1 MTAAE
6 ELDQIDRI
14 HDDEP
19 AQAAVRL
26 RALDVAALPPD
37 HAPLAAFLFN
47 HVLGEKLGDWNGA
60 AQRIDQLRSRI
71 AEPPPGVMVHAA
83 VADELAGRGTS
94 PARAAVVAAS
104 TEAVASCAIGLR
116 RLGFTQESMDT
127 AQFAASL
134 RDLAHSTAALETG
147 TPFDTQLAAGLNN
160 ATSRL
165 LDICSDGRDPV
176 VRDAL
181 RTGAEQAL
189 RLWQSAG
196 NWVSHERAL
205 YLVALV
211 ANRIG
216 AHDQARDA
224 ARQALAVIAEN
235 GAEDVDRAF
244 LLLQL
249 AGAQRSL
256 GDEGAS
262 RAAHDEARA
271 IAAGWNDRSLNDWF
285 DAEEAK
291 LFGTSGVGSE

>member
-19 AQAAVRL
+19 AQAAARL
-26 RALDVAALPPD
+26 RELDVAALPPD
-37 HAPLAAFLFN
+37 RAPLAAFLFN

-60 AQRIDQLRSRI
+60 ARRIDQLRNRI
-71 AEPPPGVMVHAA
+71 AETAPAVMVHAA
-83 VADELAGRGTS
+83 VADELAGRADS

-104 TEAVASCAIGLR
+104 SAAVASCAIGLR

-127 AQFAASL
+127 MQFAASL
-134 RDLAHSTAALETG
+134 RDLARQTAELATG
-147 TPFDTQLAAGLNN
+147 SPFDAQLAAGLNN

-181 RTGAEQAL
+181 QNGAEQAL
-189 RLWQSAG
+189 RLWRSAG
-196 NWVSHERAL
+196 SWVNHERAL

-211 ANRIG
+211 ANRTG
-216 AHDQARDA
+216 AHERARDA

-249 AGAQRSL
+249 AGAQQSL
-256 GDEGAS
+256 GDAGAS

-271 IAAGWNDRSLNDWF
+271 IAAGWNDRSLTEWF
-285 DAEEAK
+285 DAEHAR
-291 LFGTSGVGSE
+291 LFGTSGAGS